1 MSTKSSLL
9 CDRVG
14 VVSLSLSVFF
24 AIAGFLPGGL
34 ILAGTL
40 KGYLVVAT
48 VLIGLVAWLLGRLI
62 EGSFHVPWSPIL
74 GSLGVVLVVLFL
86 SATFSHSSYISFFG
100 ENFEQGTF
108 AVLGGMILMTFLVS
122 MLFTTQKRLFTFLK
136 AFFGIYILLAIFQL
150 IHLIIPQ
157 FTTFGVL
164 VNKVDSPIGTWSDF
178 AFISGAMLVG
188 FTLILQFTKPPK
200 NLKII
205 SSVGAILSLFFVI
218 LCNILT
224 VWILVGF
231 SSIVILIYTLITN
244 RFAEE
249 RKFPFVA
256 FALSLVSLLFVLAN
270 NLIGGALAVLFKASF
285 VDVHPSFLATMH
297 VAGEAL
303 RSHPVLG
310 SGPNNFINEWLINR
324 PAAVNSNSLWDAPFS
339 SGSSFLMT
347 VAILGGALGVLS
359 IIFFLAAFG
368 YESFRKVFIPSG
380 EQKRQIPVFCVFLL
394 SLYFVLAMTL
404 FSPGIAVVTCAFF
417 FIGLFIALLV
427 SEQRISER
435 TVNFLKDQRA
445 SFFAIL
451 CIVAFLMVSAGMA
464 YSATERFGSIVFFQK
479 ALAEAQNGNL
489 DSANSRLSQAISLS
503 DLPSFERTR
512 VLISEQS
519 IQKTLNMSSDSA
531 SPDAVK
537 ATLQNAISTGNTA
550 ALQAIS
556 IDSLNP
562 ANYLALGDLLRMIV
576 PLKVDGAYDRA
587 RDVYNQ
593 AISLAPNYPKS
604 YLSLAELYFDSND
617 NKNAQVY
624 AQKAIDLKPNYTDAF
639 FLMSQI
645 EVANGDTDSAIK
657 RLQDATLFDP
667 NNPDT
672 YFELGLIR
680 YQNSDYKDAMTAFR
694 SAIVINNQY
703 LNAWYYL
710 ALTDQK
716 LGNISEATTI
726 LTALRN
732 RLPDNQTI
740 INSLNSLTAPAP
752 VTPAKT
758 DTKPATNSKIEKAK
772 KLPVPDT
779 SSKIGN

>member
-9 CDRVG
+9 CDRVS

-24 AIAGFLPGGL
+24 AIAAFLPGGL
-34 ILAGTL
+34 ILAATL

-48 VLIGLVAWLLGRLI
+48 VLIALVAWLLGRLI
-62 EGSFHVPWSPIL
+62 EGSFHMPWSPIL
-74 GSLGVVLVVLFL
+74 GSLGVAIIVLFL
-86 SATFSHSSYISFFG
+86 SATFSHASYISFFG

-108 AVLGGMILMTFLVS
+108 AVLGGLILLTFLVS
-122 MLFTTQKRLFTFLK
+122 MLFTTQRRLVTFLK
-136 AFFGIYILLAIFQL
+136 VFFGLYILLAVFQL
-150 IHLIIPQ
+150 LHLIIPQ

-164 VNKVDSPIGTWSDF
+164 ANRVDSPVGTWSDF

-188 FTLILQFTKPPK
+188 FTLILQFTKPPR

-205 SSVGAILSLFFVI
+205 SSIGAALSLFFVI

-224 VWILVGF
+224 VWVLVGF
-231 SSIVILIYTLITN
+231 CSIIILIYTLITN
-244 RFAEE
+244 RFADE

-256 FALSLVSLLFVLAN
+256 FALSLVALLFVLAN

-297 VAGEAL
+297 VAGESL
-303 RSHPVLG
+303 RSHPILG
-310 SGPNNFINEWLINR
+310 SGPNNFINEWLIHR
-324 PAAVNSNSLWDAPFS
+324 PVAVNSNSLWDAPFS
-339 SGSSFLMT
+339 AGSSFLAT
-347 VAILGGALGVLS
+347 VAILGGALGILS
-359 IIFFLAAFG
+359 IIFFIASFV
-368 YESFRKVFIPSG
+368 YESFKKVFVPSG
-380 EQKRQIPVFCVFLL
+380 EQKRQIPIFCVFLL
-394 SLYFVLAMTL
+394 SLYFVLAITL
-404 FSPGIAVVTCAFF
+404 FSPGIAVTTCAFF
-417 FIGLFIALLV
+417 FIGLFLALLV
-427 SEQRISER
+427 VEKRIPER
-435 TVNFLKDQRA
+435 HVDFLKDQRA

-489 DSANSRLSQAISLS
+489 DNANSRLSQAISLS

-550 ALQAIS
+550 ALQAINL
-556 IDSLNP
+556 DSLNP

-587 RDVYNQ
+587 KDVYNQ

-617 NKNAQVY
+617 NTNAEVY

-639 FLMSQI
+639 FLMAQI

-680 YQNSDYKDAMTAFR
+680 YQNADYTDATTAFR

-716 LGNISEATTI
+716 LGNDTEATTI
-726 LTALRN
+726 LTALHT

-740 INSLNSLTAPAP
+740 TNSLNGVNAPAT
-752 VTPAKT
+752 VTPKAST
-758 DTKPATNSKIEKAK
+758 TTTNSKVEKAK

-779 SSKIGN
+779 TTKAGN